1 MDGPEET
8 PKEKFVQTNSQAA
21 PHPYD
26 VAVGRRLRLAR
37 RVRRLSQGAL
47 GDGVGLSFQQVQKY
61 ERGVNRVSA
70 STLAELAIFLEVPI
84 DYFFADVE
92 GLPASKAATDPF
104 VEQLVSDPR
113 ALALVESW
121 RSLPPAKRTCIAELL
136 AAAAQIND

>member
-1 MDGPEET
+1 MTGRDET
-8 PKEKFVQTNSQAA
+8 PEKKFVRTNFQAA

-26 VAVGRRLRLAR
+26 LAVGRRLRVAR
-37 RVRRLSQGAL
+37 KARRLSQRAL

-61 ERGVNRVSA
+61 ERGANRVAA

-92 GLPASKAATDPF
+92 GLPASRAATDPF
-104 VEQLVSDPR
+104 VENLTSDPR

-121 RSLPPAKRTCIAELL
+121 RTLPPAKRTFIADLL
-136 AAAAQIND
+136 AAAARPG